1 MDGTAAS
8 SPGTAVRS
16 NSPRR
21 PASDHRCATTVNPP
35 TSSTADSQS
44 KKSYPS
50 SSRAVRTAAA
60 QRSTG
65 TSTVARAKA
74 PPPLT
79 EASPPSRAPTSSG
92 VMPQIV
98 VGGLPWEGGAGAEP
112 RRTGRARRTGTDT
125 GRGPGGGRTGA
136 AARYRRPPALR
147 RAAPGHLPAQRLGE
161 VAGAGRVPGRVAP
174 QGRLV
179 HLARAPAGPAVHQHR
194 VRRPRTLSGHVH

>member
-112 RRTGRARRTGTDT
+112 RRRGRAGLPRDRGGRRALVRPPDRAGGT
-125 GRGPGGGRTGA
+125 GGGA
-136 AARYRRPPALR
+136 PHRR
-147 RAAPGHLPAQRLGE
+147 QRLG
-161 VAGAGRVPGRVAP
+161 R
-174 QGRLV
+174 
-179 HLARAPAGPAVHQHR
+179 
-194 VRRPRTLSGHVH
+194 